1 MNKST
6 LLGPILLDVEG
17 LTLTA
22 EDKEI
27 LQHPNV
33 GGVIFF
39 SRNYESPAQIA
50 ALSQDIKALR
60 PNLLLCVDQE
70 GGRVQRFIK
79 GMTRLP
85 KLRTLGD
92 RLQNKPNALKELLA
106 MSEKLGFLMALEVRS
121 VGVDLSFAPV
131 LDLDKGI
138 SAIIGDRA
146 FHSDPEI
153 VATFANA
160 YIKGMAKAGMRAT
173 GKHFPGHGSVALDSH
188 LGLPVDNRSMAEI
201 ETDMTAF
208 RLVIQQGLSAIMP
221 AHIVFSEVDPYPV
234 GFSRYWLQTILREQ
248 LQFDG
253 VIVSDDLSMGGAVG
267 MGSYADRALRGIEAG
282 CDYLLVCNH
291 RQGAIE
297 TLEAVREQANE
308 KTQQRR
314 LSLLASGETP
324 NWQSLAG
331 SLAWQ
336 SAHGVLDELVTYEAH
351 S

>member
-1 MNKST
+1 MNKSS

-17 LTLTA
+17 VSLTA

-27 LQHPNV
+27 LLHPNV

-50 ALSQDIKALR
+50 SLSNEIKTLR

-85 KLRTLGD
+85 KLRAIRESVEGNPNP
-92 RLQNKPNALKELLA
+92 LQNMLA
-106 MSEKLGFLMALEVRS
+106 IAEKLGFLMALEVRS

-146 FHSDPEI
+146 FHSEPEM
-153 VATFANA
+153 VAKLANA
-160 YIKGMAKAGMRAT
+160 YIKGMTKAGMRAT

-188 LGLPVDNRSMAEI
+188 LGLPIDERPMSEI
-201 ETDMTAF
+201 ESDMMAF

-248 LQFDG
+248 LQFEG
-253 VIVSDDLSMGGAVG
+253 AIVSDDLSMGGATG
-267 MGSYADRALRGIEAG
+267 MGSYADRALRAIEAG

-297 TLEAVREQANE
+297 TLEAVHEQADE

-314 LSLLASGETP
+314 LSMLASGETP

-336 SAHGVLDELVTYEAH
+336 NAHSVLDELVSYEAH